1 MLRASPLTLIARLRM
16 SVSLSLPASRR
27 RCSIALAAVAALFG
41 APVAAA
47 ADAAVTPGVAVQTV
61 DTLEKLAG
69 GRHAG
74 FRANHAKGVL
84 ATGTFV
90 ATGEAK
96 TLSKA
101 AHLQGT
107 PVPVIVRFSN
117 ATGVPDLPDAHPG
130 ASPHGIAIRFQLPGA
145 GVTDIVSISHDGF
158 PVATPE
164 DFLGLLNAIAA
175 SGPEAKKPTPVETF
189 LGSHP
194 AAKAF
199 ATAPKPAPV
208 SYATLPFF
216 GVNAFKFTNAAG
228 TSVYT
233 RYRIVPVAG
242 DQRLSDADAAKAAP
256 NYLVDDLGARLA
268 KGPIAYSIK
277 VQLAKDGENVN
288 DATKVWDSQHAEVT
302 LGTLTLDALL
312 ADGAKAEKSLFFN
325 PLLLVDGIAPSADPI
340 LLARP
345 GAYAVSVGRRVGK

>member
-1 MLRASPLTLIARLRM
+1 M
-16 SVSLSLPASRR
+16 SVSPSYPALNR
-27 RCSIALAAVAALFG
+27 RCSIALTAVAALLG
-41 APVAAA
+41 MPAAIA
-47 ADAAVTPGVAVQTV
+47 ADAAVTPSVAVQTV

-69 GRHAG
+69 GPHAG

-84 ATGTFV
+84 ATGKFV
-90 ATGEAK
+90 ATPEAK
-96 TLSKA
+96 KLSKA
-101 AHLQGT
+101 AHLQGAA
-107 PVPVIVRFSN
+107 VPVIVRFSN
-117 ATGVPDLPDAHPG
+117 ATGVPNLPDANPN
-130 ASPHGIAIRFQLPGA
+130 ASPHGIAIRFQLPEGV
-145 GVTDIVSISHDGF
+145 VTDIVSISYDGF
-158 PVATPE
+158 PAATPE

-175 SGPEAKKPTPVETF
+175 TGPAAKTPTPVETF

-228 TSVYT
+228 ASVYA

-277 VQLAKDGENVN
+277 VQLAKDGDDVN
-288 DATKVWDSQHAEVT
+288 DATKVWDSQHREVT

-312 ADGAKAEKSLFFN
+312 PDGAKAEKSLFFN

-345 GAYAVSVGRRVGK
+345 GAYAVSVGRRAGK